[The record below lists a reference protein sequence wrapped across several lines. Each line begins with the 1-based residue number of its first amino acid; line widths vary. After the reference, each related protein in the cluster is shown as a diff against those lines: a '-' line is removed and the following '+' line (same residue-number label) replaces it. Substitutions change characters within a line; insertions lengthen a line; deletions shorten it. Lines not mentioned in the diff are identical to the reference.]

1 MNKNFMARISAI
13 ITDFQRNIRK
23 AQRMAKT
30 EIPDEIE
37 TQVDANISKFKRALN
52 TAKAMAQRWR
62 GHTVDID
69 GNNNP
74 IKRAIAVVK
83 EKLQQL
89 RDKEVD
95 IKGNNNPLKRSVLGA
110 KAMLATLHDKTV
122 HVNFDTRGMT
132 RAQVLTRALG
142 QSLDEYGDKMDA
154 LATKIR
160 TFGTVFLL

>member
-62 GHTVDID
+62 EHTIPTLIAWRTYTYVLDAYD
-69 GNNNP
+69 CGN
-74 IKRAIAVVK
+74 RR
-83 EKLQQL
+83 LQ
-89 RDKEVD
+89 
-95 IKGNNNPLKRSVLGA
+95 KG
-110 KAMLATLHDKTV
+110 
-122 HVNFDTRGMT
+122 
-132 RAQVLTRALG
+132 
-142 QSLDEYGDKMDA
+142 
-154 LATKIR
+154 
-160 TFGTVFLL
+160 